1 MNWEKLLANTLVK
14 SHKTDLVEI
23 TQLREIVAR
32 YLKDARIKELSIDRH
47 FACLYSAALQLAHMV
62 TACNGYRVSAVSGHH
77 KTSFEV
83 LKLSIGKSIISLAAY
98 FDVCRR
104 KRNIVEYDGSSIVT
118 ETELVE
124 LQKKVLEFQDIIENW
139 IKKNYPKLSK

>member
-1 MNWEKLLANTLVK
+1 MSWEKLLANRLIK
-14 SHKTDLVEI
+14 PHKTDLIEI
-23 TQLREIVAR
+23 TQLREIVVR
-32 YLKDARIKELSIDRH
+32 DLKDARIKELSIDRR

-62 TACNGYRVSAVSGHH
+62 TACDGYRVSAVVGHH

-83 LKLSIGKSIISLAAY
+83 LKLSIGNSISPFAAY

-104 KRNIVEYDGSSIVT
+104 KRNIVEYDGSSIIT

-124 LQKKVLEFQDIIENW
+124 IQSMVLEFQDIIENW

>member
-1 MNWEKLLANTLVK
+1 MNWEKLLANKLVK

-32 YLKDARIKELSIDRH
+32 DLKDARIKELSIDRR

>member
-1 MNWEKLLANTLVK
+1 MNWEKLLADKLVK
-14 SHKTDLVEI
+14 SHKADLIEL

-32 YLKDARIKELSIDRH
+32 DLKDARIKELSVDRR
-47 FACLYSAALQLAHMV
+47 FTCFYSAALQLAHMV
-62 TACNGYRVSAVSGHH
+62 AACSGYRVSAVSGHH

-83 LKLSIGKSIISLAAY
+83 LKLSMGKSITPFAAY

-118 ETELVE
+118 ETELIE
-124 LQKKVLEFQDIIENW
+124 LQNRVLEFQDIVENW